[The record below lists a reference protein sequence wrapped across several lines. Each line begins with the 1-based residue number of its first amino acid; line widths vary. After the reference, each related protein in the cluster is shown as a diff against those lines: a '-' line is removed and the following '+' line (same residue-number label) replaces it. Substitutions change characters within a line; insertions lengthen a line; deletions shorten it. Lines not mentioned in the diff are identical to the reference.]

1 MATVESVYNTIASDF
16 NTKRFSVWKCVKTF
30 LNSLESNTKL
40 LEIGCGN
47 GKNMLYRSDI
57 QSVGIDISEE
67 QVSIC
72 KSKNLDV
79 QKANMTSLP
88 FDDNSFDTI
97 ICIATYHHLETDKER
112 KKSLEEMYRVLKP
125 NGKLMLTVW
134 AMEQDEKSKR
144 RFITSDS
151 MVSWKLNNSIH
162 YRYYHIYSEGMLEKE
177 VKRLSNFTV
186 EAISYEYGNWY
197 GIMIK
202 KG

>member
-1 MATVESVYNTIASDF
+1 MTTIESVYNTIASDF
-16 NTKRFSVWKCVKTF
+16 NTKRFSVWKCVRTF
-30 LNSLESNTKL
+30 LDSLESNTKL

-57 QSVGIDISEE
+57 VAVGIDISEE
-67 QVSIC
+67 QISIC

-79 QKANMTSLP
+79 EKANMTMLP
-88 FDDNSFDTI
+88 FNDNSFDNI
-97 ICIATYHHLETDKER
+97 ICIATYHHLDNNDDR
-112 KKSLEEMYRVLKP
+112 KKALQEMYRVLKP
-125 NGKLMLTVW
+125 NGKVLLTVW

-144 RFITSDS
+144 RFTDSDS
-151 MVSWKLNNSIH
+151 MVSWKLGNSIH

-177 VKRLSNFTV
+177 VKQLSNFTIESV
-186 EAISYEYGNWY
+186 NYEYGNWF